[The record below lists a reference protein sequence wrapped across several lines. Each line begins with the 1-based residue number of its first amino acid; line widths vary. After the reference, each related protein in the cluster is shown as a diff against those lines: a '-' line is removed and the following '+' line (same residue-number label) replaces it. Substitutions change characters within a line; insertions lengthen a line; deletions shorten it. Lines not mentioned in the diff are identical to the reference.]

1 MGPRK
6 VKPVPRSEETPSARN
21 GRRPAHRRQAA
32 PRTRLATS
40 LAVVVLLGAAVGLVV
55 RFVIEG
61 HPSASN
67 AAHRASTLPTT
78 AAPRP
83 TAATAPATTS
93 APATT
98 TRPPQ
103 PVTSSAAPTT
113 SAATTVPPATTAPAT
128 TVAPASV
135 PATTAVA
142 PLPSGNVL
150 VEVLNG
156 SGATGLAAETATAL
170 HARGFRIN
178 GTGNAP
184 TYTFVDNVVEYST
197 GSAPAARAVAAELT
211 GGTVLRVVAGL
222 VANEVDLVV
231 GSSFRGLV
239 GG

>member
-6 VKPVPRSEETPSARN
+6 VKPVPRPEETPSARSA
-21 GRRPAHRRQAA
+21 RRPAHRRHAA

-40 LAVVVLLGAAVGLVV
+40 LAVVVLLGAAVGLAV
-55 RFVIEG
+55 RFAIEG
-61 HPSASN
+61 HPPARN

-83 TAATAPATTS
+83 TSATAPATT
-93 APATT
+93 A
-98 TRPPQ
+98 RPPQ
-103 PVTSSAAPTT
+103 PVTPSAAPTT
-113 SAATTVPPATTAPAT
+113 SAATTVPPPTTAPAT
-128 TVAPASV
+128 TVTPTSV

-142 PLPSGNVL
+142 PLPSGDVL

-170 HARGFRIN
+170 HARGFRVN